1 MSDGKSENITGSCN
15 DESAELQ
22 NWWASS
28 ENDSKNGEDISTTF
42 NTVTLVYEYNYDKPD
57 ETTTTPAETTTTT
70 ETTMTESTSET
81 VSETTASTEETALT
95 TQSTA
100 ASTESSNTTAVSS
113 EETTTTA
120 TETTSAATSSEQ
132 VNPSAVLYGDVTLDG
147 RVDITDAV
155 LQQGNCWS
163 GRTECTGKG
172 QC

>member
-1 MSDGKSENITGSCN
+1 
-15 DESAELQ
+15 
-22 NWWASS
+22 
-28 ENDSKNGEDISTTF
+28 
-42 NTVTLVYEYNYDKPD
+42 
-57 ETTTTPAETTTTT
+57 
-70 ETTMTESTSET
+70 MTESTSET

-95 TQSTA
+95 TESTA

-155 LQQGNCWS
+155 LLNKATAGQVELNVQQRSNADCDANNEVDS
-163 GRTECTGKG
+163 NDAVVLLNFLVSIIKTLPEVAE
-172 QC
+172 